1 MKKEEAASIDD
12 RITKRALPWFGLVA
26 ILFVY
31 VLAIFQF
38 NPLDFFGA
46 TQDDSLYFSSAKA
59 LANQQGYILPS
70 VPGAPVATKYPILY
84 PWILSWVWRMDPS
97 FPSNL
102 RYAVALNVL
111 FGFIFLISSFV
122 YLRRLKGIGDSVALL
137 LTFFISLHPFVL
149 YYGASVISDIPFA
162 ALALTAMLVA
172 DQAMEPSAS
181 DAKTAGCAILTGLS
195 ILMRIFGVTV
205 AAGILAAAVA
215 RRAWR
220 QVAIFCGTLA
230 PFGLP
235 VIWRWIFARPIIP
248 LGSSTAIREPGFIDA
263 WIYYTSYQGF
273 WKISVLDAHLLWAT
287 IKQNSIII
295 LRAPAEYFLAPL
307 LTRNSLLGVFLLLL
321 VALATLAGVVRQ
333 SREGRWR
340 SIYWVFP
347 FYSALILIWNY
358 PNTGRFFLVLLP
370 LFVGALWAEGRHFV
384 AVSYTMLRK
393 SPDLSQKTVA
403 GICVFGVSALACAMV
418 INYVNGGRKV
428 LVELAGDRSSLLE
441 EKREAYQWLNCCT
454 SHNDIVIAYEDAS
467 LYLYSNRQA
476 MRPMAFRTS
485 VASDPVLLQNSLAH
499 ITDVAHVVG
508 ARYWLIADDDFD
520 AEWEKAGTLGRK
532 REVEI
537 EDTLPVVFQSHRGRI
552 RIYKIG
558 CDEHSTNQLCP

>member
-1 MKKEEAASIDD
+1 MDN
-12 RITKRALPWFGLVA
+12 RIIKRALQWVGLTA

-31 VLAIFQF
+31 MLSIFQF

-59 LANQQGYILPS
+59 LAHQQGYILPS
-70 VPGAPVATKYPILY
+70 VPGAPTATKYPILY
-84 PWILSWVWRMDPS
+84 PWILSWIWRLDPS

-111 FGFIFLISSFV
+111 FGFIFLVSSFV
-122 YLRRLKGIGDSVALL
+122 YLRRQKGIGESAALL
-137 LTFFISLHPFVL
+137 LTFFIALHPFVL
-149 YYGASVISDIPFA
+149 YYSAMVISDIPFA
-162 ALALTAMLVA
+162 ALAFTAILVA
-172 DQAMEPSAS
+172 DHTMRPNAK
-181 DAKTAGCAILTGLS
+181 DAKTAGCAFLTGLS

-220 QVAIFCGTLA
+220 QVAIYCATLA
-230 PFGLP
+230 PFGATVL
-235 VIWRWIFARPIIP
+235 WRWIFPRTAIP
-248 LGSSTAIREPGFIDA
+248 LGSVSAVREPGFVDA

-287 IKQNSIII
+287 VKQNSIII

-321 VALATLAGVVRQ
+321 VALGTLAGIVRQ
-333 SREGRWR
+333 SREGSWR

-347 FYSALILIWNY
+347 FYTALILIWNY

-370 LFVGALWAEGRHFV
+370 LFVGALWAEGKHLFTV
-384 AVSYTMLRK
+384 CYTMLRK
-393 SPDLSQKTVA
+393 SPDLSQRTVA
-403 GICVFGVSALACAMV
+403 GFCLLGVAALSFAMG
-418 INYVNGGRKV
+418 INFVKGGRKV
-428 LVELAGDRSSLLE
+428 LIELASDRSSLLE

-454 SHNDIVIAYEDAS
+454 SRNDIVIAYEDAS
-467 LYLYSNRQA
+467 LYLYSNRQS

-520 AEWEKAGTLGRK
+520 AEWETAGTLGRK

-537 EDTLPVVFQSHRGRI
+537 EDVLPVVFQSHKGRI

-558 CDEHSTNQLCP
+558 CDEHSTGKLCP